1 MPSYNTDFYAY
12 IPAYMKSKL
21 TMKTNLYG
29 NEPWFKE
36 AWEEF
41 RKIALTSPMKDIPDP
56 DRFFEK
62 AELDSMPSVEPSDEK
77 SERYSAQFTEDEISD
92 LFGTNLDENS
102 EAMVEDNGVNFMEDM
117 GDEDSATE
125 INLDIKS
132 ASKNSN
138 ETLG

>member
-62 AELDSMPSVEPSDEK
+62 AELDSMPSVEPSNEK
-77 SERYSAQFTEDEISD
+77 SPRYDSWQEYDISLPGEEEYIVRATGELWRID
-92 LFGTNLDENS
+92 FD
-102 EAMVEDNGVNFMEDM
+102 DNGN
-117 GDEDSATE
+117 
-125 INLDIKS
+125 IIK
-132 ASKNSN
+132 
-138 ETLG
+138 ETRLYPGET